1 MQPDDVRA
9 NASSPDISLLSQLGL
24 VAAVAALVGAS
35 CCALPLALAWFG
47 LAGAWIAN
55 LGIFVAYR
63 PYITAGAVVLIG
75 MGWVIASRRRAAKR
89 TFIVLAL
96 ATILVGVEVW
106 VSSMRPSSR
115 GIWLHCGGSD
125 DDWIVHGKTSAQVAT
140 SLHHH
145 LPTLRPP
152 SDRDDAD
159 RCMRW
164 FLSLQGM
171 WSDAETQARRL
182 LRVLHLWD
190 DTLPPDPAG
199 TRRRRWNG
207 VLWGAA

>member
-1 MQPDDVRA
+1 MSKSMQPDDVRA

-63 PYITAGAVVLIG
+63 PYITAAAIVLIG

-96 ATILVGVEVW
+96 ATILLGGAVL
-106 VSSMRPSSR
+106 VSYYETELTRY
-115 GIWLHCGGSD
+115 L
-125 DDWIVHGKTSAQVAT
+125 VA
-140 SLHHH
+140 
-145 LPTLRPP
+145 LR
-152 SDRDDAD
+152 RK
-159 RCMRW
+159 
-164 FLSLQGM
+164 
-171 WSDAETQARRL
+171 
-182 LRVLHLWD
+182 
-190 DTLPPDPAG
+190 
-199 TRRRRWNG
+199 
-207 VLWGAA
+207 